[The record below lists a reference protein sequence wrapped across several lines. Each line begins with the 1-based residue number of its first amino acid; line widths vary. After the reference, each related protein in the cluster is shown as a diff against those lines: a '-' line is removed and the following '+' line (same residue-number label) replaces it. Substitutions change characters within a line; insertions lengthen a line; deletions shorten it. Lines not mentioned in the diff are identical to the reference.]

1 MRFAF
6 ADNKLNVTFDRAMIT
21 AQLELNED
29 TLWGKHHQ
37 RWLENDL
44 ISLKSDVFIS
54 SVERRP
60 YQGSN
65 YAFCARWGKGHVK
78 KLYTEEKGAHKY
90 PAGVVDA
97 FFDVMAIIANAPDE
111 RDLHNLKSLHYEKL
125 RGERNH
131 QRSLRLNRQFRLI
144 IEKDE
149 DKRGRF
155 LWIISIEDY
164 H

>member
-6 ADNKLNVTFDRAMIT
+6 ADSKL
-21 AQLELNED
+21 
-29 TLWGKHHQ
+29 
-37 RWLENDL
+37 
-44 ISLKSDVFIS
+44 
-54 SVERRP
+54 
-60 YQGSN
+60 
-65 YAFCARWGKGHVK
+65 K

-97 FFDVMAIIANAPDE
+97 FFDVIAIIANAPDE
-111 RDLHNLKSLHYEKL
+111 RDLYKLKSLHYEKL
-125 RGERNH
+125 RGRRSH

-144 IEKDE
+144 IESAKD
-149 DKRGRF
+149 KHGRF

>member
-6 ADNKLNVTFDRAMIT
+6 ADNKL
-21 AQLELNED
+21 
-29 TLWGKHHQ
+29 
-37 RWLENDL
+37 
-44 ISLKSDVFIS
+44 
-54 SVERRP
+54 
-60 YQGSN
+60 
-65 YAFCARWGKGHVK
+65 K

-90 PAGVVDA
+90 PAGVIDT

-111 RDLHNLKSLHYEKL
+111 RDLYNLKSLHYEKL
-125 RGERNH
+125 RGERSH

-144 IEKDE
+144 IEKVE
-149 DKRGRF
+149 DKHGRF